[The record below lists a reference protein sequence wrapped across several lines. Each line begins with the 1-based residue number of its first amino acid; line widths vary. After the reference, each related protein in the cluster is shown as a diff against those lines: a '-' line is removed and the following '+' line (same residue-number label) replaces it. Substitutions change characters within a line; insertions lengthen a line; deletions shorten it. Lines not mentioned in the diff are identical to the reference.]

1 MTPHLVKWHEQF
13 ADQGLV
19 IIEVSN
25 GNMDQLDDLREHI
38 AAAGIKFPV
47 IHDTGGRICGEY
59 GAKMY
64 PTAYL
69 IGRDGQVVWEGNP
82 NGNRQLSILKS
93 TL

>member
-19 IIEVSN
+19 VIEIDN
-25 GNMDQLDDLREHI
+25 GKMDRLEDLREHI
-38 AAAGIKFPV
+38 AQAGVEFPV
-47 IHDTGGRICGEY
+47 LHDGGGRICSDFGVR
-59 GAKMY
+59 MY

-93 TL
+93 LL